1 MQPRYLLIGL
11 SIFALWGF
19 SFSIKRSGAL
29 IAIVATVFAFSS
41 PALMIFRNYVAVD
54 KPVVSTNFAVAV
66 NYGAGEETSGGYS
79 RTGPFVPCDTN
90 TPSVPLTDNQI
101 IGCVFKWYVVNPT
114 KTAKLIFNKSQFYWS
129 PWSGPLANGTMAR
142 NPWLKIAP
150 TKNIEKTQSGAQLLT
165 GPIGKL
171 VSWIWI
177 IGQLALIVYGYRVLR
192 HGDTISALIG
202 RIAALATILA
212 WLISVGTIGD
222 HRFRIPTMGLSLLL
236 QATAIWK
243 LKQRVTKAL

>member
-1 MQPRYLLIGL
+1 M
-11 SIFALWGF
+11 
-19 SFSIKRSGAL
+19 
-29 IAIVATVFAFSS
+29 VFAFSA
-41 PALMIFRNYVAVD
+41 PALLMYRNYVAVE

-79 RTGPFVPCDTN
+79 RTGPFVPCETN

-101 IGCVFKWYVVNPT
+101 IGCVLKWYVGNPT

-142 NPWLKIAP
+142 NPWLKISP
-150 TKNIEKTQSGAQLLT
+150 TKNIEKTQSGAELLS
-165 GPIGKL
+165 GPIGKT
-171 VSWIWI
+171 VSWLWI
-177 IGQLALIVYGYRVLR
+177 IGQIALIVYGFLVLR
-192 HGDTISALIG
+192 RVDAVAALIG
-202 RIAALATILA
+202 RITALATILA